1 VGDRFRFGEFEFDV
15 SSGELHR
22 SGGGDPERL
31 PPQPARLLHLLADR
45 AGAIV
50 TRDEI
55 RERLW
60 ADTHVDLDASLHF
73 CVRQLRVALGDSA
86 GEPRYVQNVPRRGYR
101 LIPEVTRVNRDQV
114 AIAPPPASTSST
126 PAVNVVPWRWTRV
139 AIPLIVAAVGAFALS
154 QSGRTTPPVRIAIMP
169 FKASIAEWIV
179 EDLANIAGD
188 SVAVI
193 GPTTTASYSGSDP
206 GLRRLAADYRI
217 DYIINGRDIAADDG
231 PALLAELIRVS
242 DGAHVWV
249 RPYGDLT
256 DGRRLGREI
265 SRNVVRVLQ
274 LRQANAALG
283 SWSLGMAAFLNTT
296 ASGSAPPSRT
306 RTPAR

>member
-1 VGDRFRFGEFEFDV
+1 MGDRFRFGEFEFDV

-22 SGGGDPERL
+22 SGGGDPECL

-73 CVRQLRVALGDSA
+73 CVRQLRVALGDSG

-101 LIPEVTRVNRDQV
+101 LIPEDTRVNRAQV
-114 AIAPPPASTSST
+114 AIAPSPTST
-126 PAVNVVPWRWTRV
+126 PAVNAVPWRWTRV

-179 EDLANIAGD
+179 EDLANVAGN

-193 GPTTTASYSGSDP
+193 GPTTTAAYSGSDAD
-206 GLRRLAADYRI
+206 LRRLAADYRL

-249 RPYGDLT
+249 RPYEDLT
-256 DGRRLGREI
+256 DGRGLGREI
-265 SRNVVRVLQ
+265 SRHVARVLQ
-274 LRQANAALG
+274 LRQADAAFG
-283 SWSLGMAAFLNTT
+283 SWPLGMAAFVNTT